1 VTVLAAALLVAAAVG
16 LSPSARRRAGRVL
29 DGYPTERSARAARS
43 VVPQR
48 ATTRPVAPS
57 LWFGR
62 WFGGRHRRPP
72 GADVPAALALDLV
85 AAVLDAGAPPGAAI
99 GLVAAAM
106 AAAGGSQAAE
116 LAAAAVGCDRAEG
129 GAETPAPGRLTR
141 LLRDLTRLSGQTGL
155 PLADLVR
162 AAAEDQRREGA
173 AAHAVAV
180 RRLAVLLVLPTG
192 VCLLPAFLLLGVVPL
207 VIDLLT
213 AA

>member
-1 VTVLAAALLVAAAVG
+1 MTVLAAALLAAAAVG
-16 LSPSARRRAGRVL
+16 LSPSARRRAGRVFG
-29 DGYPTERSARAARS
+29 GYPTERSARSARS
-43 VVPQR
+43 AVPQR
-48 ATTRPVAPS
+48 VALRPVAPS
-57 LWFGR
+57 LWLGR
-62 WFGGRHRRPP
+62 WFGRRHRRPP
-72 GADVPAALALDLV
+72 GDLPPALALDLV

-99 GLVAAAM
+99 GLVAAAV

-116 LAAAAVGCDRAEG
+116 LAAAAVGCDGAAG
-129 GAETPAPGRLTR
+129 GAEAPEPGRLVT

-192 VCLLPAFLLLGVVPL
+192 LCLLPAFLLLGVVPL